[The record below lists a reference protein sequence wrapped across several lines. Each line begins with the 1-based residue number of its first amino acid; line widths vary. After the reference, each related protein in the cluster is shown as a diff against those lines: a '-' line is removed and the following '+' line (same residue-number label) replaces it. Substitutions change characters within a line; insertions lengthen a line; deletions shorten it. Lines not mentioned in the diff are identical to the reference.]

1 MNQGDRKPESPNGP
15 ESSVPEGSIE
25 SEARRRF
32 LEKCGRFAVV
42 TPPAMTMLLSV
53 AAKPKE
59 AHASTV
65 LGGGWGGGPPKPPFP
80 PRPPLPPIPPRPKFP

>member
-1 MNQGDRKPESPNGP
+1 MKQEDD
-15 ESSVPEGSIE
+15 I
-25 SEARRRF
+25 SENTTEERRRF
-32 LEKCGRFAVV
+32 LEQCGRFALV

-65 LGGGWGGGPPKPPFP
+65 LGGGWNPKPPKPPKP
-80 PRPPLPPIPPRPKFP
+80 PKRP

>member
-1 MNQGDRKPESPNGP
+1 MKHEDDILENTTE
-15 ESSVPEGSIE
+15 E
-25 SEARRRF
+25 RRRF
-32 LEKCGRFAVV
+32 LEQCGRFALV

-65 LGGGWGGGPPKPPFP
+65 LGGGWNPKPPKPPKP
-80 PRPPLPPIPPRPKFP
+80 PKRP

>member
-1 MNQGDRKPESPNGP
+1 MDEDSRKPEGS
-15 ESSVPEGSIE
+15 PEGE
-25 SEARRRF
+25 DRRRF
-32 LEKCGRFAVV
+32 LERCGRFAIV

-65 LGGGWGGGPPKPPFP
+65 LGGGLGGGGHI
-80 PRPPLPPIPPRPKFP
+80 PRPPGWPPGWPWPF